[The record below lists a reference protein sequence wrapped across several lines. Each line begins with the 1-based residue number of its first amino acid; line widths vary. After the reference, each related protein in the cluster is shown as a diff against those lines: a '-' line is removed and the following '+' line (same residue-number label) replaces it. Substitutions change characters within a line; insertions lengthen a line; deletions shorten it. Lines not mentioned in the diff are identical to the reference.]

1 MSYIFYIIY
10 NIEIYKIIYYDKIMN
25 NVSVLIKPS
34 SSLCNIKCKYCFYID
49 EAQNR
54 KIENNGIM
62 TEKVM
67 TAIID
72 KVLQN
77 ADKNVLFS
85 FQGGE
90 PTTAGI
96 EYFNSFIDYVNNRN
110 KKNININYSIQ
121 TNGVLIDDKWCELF
135 KKNNFLVGLSFDM
148 IKDIHDKYRTDK
160 IGNATYNKVLETKK
174 LFDAF
179 NIEYNILT
187 VLTSELSKYPK
198 DVYKKIKKLN
208 IKYTQ
213 FIPCL
218 SEINSCYNEYSIKP
232 KEFSHFYKEIFSLW
246 KEDFFNNIY
255 YSIQFFD
262 NIIPLLG
269 GGYAPMSCGING
281 ICTNQMIIE
290 SNGDVFPCDFY
301 CLDNYKLGNIADED
315 FDNIF
320 YNQKAEYFINE
331 KDNIINNDDYKLC
344 RSCRYFQICKL
355 GCKRMLE
362 NMYID
367 NKDKTFCGYKDF
379 LDYSINDIIKIWKIV
394 SR

>member
-62 TEKVM
+62 TKKVM

-77 ADKNVLFS
+77 ADKNILFS

-121 TNGVLIDDKWCELF
+121 TNGILIDDKWCELF